1 MSKVILKYCKIQ
13 NSSRFNFKIAK
24 KKKTYI
30 FSQSLGTEE
39 KVQAQLQIVQNNDGE
54 KVCNKLNR
62 FKQKQW
68 IKNIKIYKF

>member
-24 KKKTYI
+24 KKKHI
-30 FSQSLGTEE
+30 ISQSLGTEE